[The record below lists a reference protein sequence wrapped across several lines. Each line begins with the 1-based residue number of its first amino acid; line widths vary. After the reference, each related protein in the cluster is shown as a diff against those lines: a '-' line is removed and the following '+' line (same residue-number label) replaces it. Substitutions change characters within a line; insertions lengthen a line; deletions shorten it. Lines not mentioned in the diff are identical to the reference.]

1 MALSQSTTTHSV
13 KKTQIAHSS
22 ESKGAIAFGK
32 YRVFPHRGQL
42 VAGQQVVDIGGRAF
56 AILLAL
62 LEAEGK
68 LVTREEL
75 LRRVWPGTII
85 DEHTIS
91 VHISNIRRA

>member
-1 MALSQSTTTHSV
+1 MALSRSTTNHSAKNSDIGHV
-13 KKTQIAHSS
+13 S

-62 LEAEGK
+62 LEAEGR

-75 LRRVWPGTII
+75 LRRVWPGTLI
-85 DEHTIS
+85 DEHTIC
-91 VHISNIRRA
+91 VHISNN